1 MISRLQSV
9 VPYRRWL
16 YFAASL
22 TCVAIIAFALYLQH
36 YRYMEPCW
44 LCYLQRGGVL
54 LTGIVCFFA
63 AVQNPKFLGLRVY
76 AALVTLTAGG
86 GAAVAI
92 RHLYIQSLPI
102 EEVQNCG
109 QTVTML
115 LEEMPYFTALLKMLE
130 GSAECWG
137 QEPVM
142 GLPLP
147 AWTLLF
153 FSAMIIFAW
162 GLAFLF
168 SKNKAV

>member
-1 MISRLQSV
+1 MISRLLSV

-16 YFAASL
+16 FLAASL
-22 TCVAIIAFALYLQH
+22 ACFSVIAFALYLQH

-54 LTGIVCFFA
+54 LTGIVFLFA
-63 AVQNPKFLGLRVY
+63 AIQNPKKIGLWMY
-76 AALVTLTAGG
+76 AGLVTLTAGA
-86 GAAVAI
+86 GAGVAI
-92 RHLYIQSLPI
+92 RHLYIQSLPY

-109 QTVTML
+109 QTVQML
-115 LEEMPYFTALLKMLE
+115 LEQMPYFKALLKMLE

-137 QEPVM
+137 QEPVL

-147 AWTLLF
+147 AWTLMF
-153 FSAMIIFAW
+153 FSAMIIFVW
-162 GLAFLF
+162 GLVFLS

>member
-1 MISRLQSV
+1 MFLRLKSLF
-9 VPYRRWL
+9 PLRRCL
-16 YFAASL
+16 YLAASL
-22 TCVAIIAFALYLQH
+22 ACFSVIAFALYLQF

-54 LTGIVCFFA
+54 LTGFVCLA
-63 AVQNPKFLGLRVY
+63 AGIHNPQKFGAKIY
-76 AALVTLTAGG
+76 AGLVTLTAGA
-86 GAAVAI
+86 GAGVAI

-115 LEEMPYFTALLKMLE
+115 LEQMPYFRALLKMLE

-147 AWTLLF
+147 AWTLMF
-153 FSAMIIFAW
+153 FTGMIMFAW
-162 GLAFLF
+162 ILALLPRF
-168 SKNKAV
+168 NKPA